1 MTLRTEIAA
10 DIHYAL
16 RSFSRSPGLTL
27 ITVLTL
33 AIGLGATTAIF
44 SVVDAVLLRPL
55 PYAQADRLVQI
66 VENVPAEESFG
77 GTAVRRTAMNLND
90 FEWWRKNSKTLSH
103 VAITQRDARVLATPE
118 GSVQLYG
125 SRMSPAVFFMR
136 GIPPLMGRGLLPD
149 DERPDTDV
157 VVLSESMWRRYLS
170 SDPNVVGRRVELDSR
185 VLTVVGVMPAVFG
198 EEAFFTPFVPV
209 PLGPGRTA

>member
-1 MTLRTEIAA
+1 MALRSEIAA
-10 DIHYAL
+10 DVHYAL
-16 RSFSRSPGLTL
+16 RTFRRSPGLTL

-77 GTAVRRTAMNLND
+77 GTAVRRTAMNVSDLD
-90 FEWWRKNSKTLSH
+90 WWRKNSKTLSH
-103 VAITQRDARVLATPE
+103 VGVTQREGRVLSTPE

-125 SRMSPAVFFMR
+125 ARVSPSLFFMR

-149 DERPDTDV
+149 DERPDADV
-157 VVLSESMWRRYLS
+157 VVVSESMWHRYL
-170 SDPNVVGRRVELDSR
+170 
-185 VLTVVGVMPAVFG
+185 
-198 EEAFFTPFVPV
+198 
-209 PLGPGRTA
+209 

>member
-1 MTLRTEIAA
+1 MALRSEIAA
-10 DIHYAL
+10 DVHYAL
-16 RSFSRSPGLTL
+16 RTFRRSPGLTL

-66 VENVPAEESFG
+66 VENVPAEENFG
-77 GTAVRRTAMNLND
+77 GRGIAVRRTAMNLAD

-103 VAITQRDARVLATPE
+103 VGLTQRQGRVLTTPE

-125 SRMSPAVFFMR
+125 AGVSPSLFFMR
-136 GIPPLMGRGLLPD
+136 GIPPLKGRGLLRD
-149 DERPDTDV
+149 DERPDADV
-157 VVLSESMWRRYLS
+157 LVVSESMWHRYFN
-170 SDPNVVGRRVELDSR
+170 SDPNIVGRRVELD
-185 VLTVVGVMPAVFG
+185 
-198 EEAFFTPFVPV
+198 
-209 PLGPGRTA
+209 GRA